1 MYLVDLGEV
10 SFGGAFLV
18 GEGYEN
24 YNEVVQFTGGIF
36 ALVLHGIGF

>member
-1 MYLVDLGEV
+1 MPNEGCK
-10 SFGGAFLV
+10 
-18 GEGYEN
+18 EGYEN